1 MKIPWFTY
9 LIILLVFGGMLG
21 AGYMYFDYTQKQ
33 ISTLSQDLGT
43 VKAENKLQD
52 EAIDSVKQANIDMKR
67 IAEDISTLQY
77 EAQKAVTD
85 LERKFTKMTPEGQRD
100 LGRLAE
106 ARPDSIERIINEG
119 TDNVFRCMEIST
131 GSVLTE
137 EEKKQYDDTGKI
149 SKCPGVVVPS

>member
-1 MKIPWFTY
+1 MKWWMW
-9 LIILLVFGGMLG
+9 IIFLLTFGGFLG

-67 IAEDISTLQY
+67 IAEVISTLQY

-85 LERKFTKMTPEGQRD
+85 LERKFTKMTLEGQRD

-119 TDNVFRCMEIST
+119 TDSVFRCMEIST

>member
-52 EAIDSVKQANIDMKR
+52 EAIDSVKKANIDMKR
-67 IAEDISTLQY
+67 IAEIISTLQY

-85 LERKFTKMTPEGQRD
+85 LERKFNKMTLEGQRD

-119 TDNVFRCMEIST
+119 TDSVFRCMEIST

>member
-52 EAIDSVKQANIDMKR
+52 EAIDSVKKANIDMKR
-67 IAEDISTLQY
+67 IAEIISTLQY

-85 LERKFTKMTPEGQRD
+85 LERKFNKMTLEGQRD

-119 TDNVFRCMEIST
+119 TDSVFRCMEIST

-149 SKCPGVVVPS
+149 SKCPVVVVPS

>member
-1 MKIPWFTY
+1 MKIPWWVY
-9 LIILLVFGGMLG
+9 LIAIAAFGGVLG

-52 EAIDSVKQANIDMKR
+52 EAIESVKQANIDMKR
-67 IAEDISTLQY
+67 IAEIISDLQQ

-85 LERKFTKMTPEGQRD
+85 LERKFTKMTIEGQRN

-106 ARPDSIERIINEG
+106 ARPVSIERIVNEG
-119 TDNVFRCMEIST
+119 TDTVFRCMEIST
-131 GSVLTE
+131 GSELTE
-137 EEKKQYDDTGKI
+137 EEKKEYDETGKI
-149 SKCPGVVVPS
+149 RNCPGTVIPR

>member
-52 EAIDSVKQANIDMKR
+52 EAIDSVKKANIDMKR
-67 IAEDISTLQY
+67 IAEVISTLQY

-85 LERKFTKMTPEGQRD
+85 LERKFTKMTLEGQRD

-137 EEKKQYDDTGKI
+137 EEKKEYDDTGKI
-149 SKCPGVVVPS
+149 SDCPGVVIPS

>member
-9 LIILLVFGGMLG
+9 IIILLVFGGMLG

-52 EAIDSVKQANIDMKR
+52 EAIDSVKKANIDMKR
-67 IAEDISTLQY
+67 IAEIISTLQY

-85 LERKFTKMTPEGQRD
+85 LERKFNKMTLEGQRD

-119 TDNVFRCMEIST
+119 TDSVFRCMEIST

>member
-1 MKIPWFTY
+1 MKTPWLTY

-67 IAEDISTLQY
+67 IAEVISTLQY

-85 LERKFTKMTPEGQRD
+85 LERKFTKMTLEGQRD

-106 ARPDSIERIINEG
+106 ARPESIERIINEG
-119 TDNVFRCMEIST
+119 TDSVFRCMEIST